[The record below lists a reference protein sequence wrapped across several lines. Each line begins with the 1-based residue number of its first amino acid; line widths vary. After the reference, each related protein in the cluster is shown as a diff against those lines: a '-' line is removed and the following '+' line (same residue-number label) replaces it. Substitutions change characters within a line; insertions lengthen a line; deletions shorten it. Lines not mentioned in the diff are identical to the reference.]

1 MTSSPSAAPSS
12 VPVTTGAAPLP
23 HTPSPDRR
31 KKRHHLL
38 STGVAVVVCVLFGIV
53 VPLTS
58 VVEPTTAE
66 LNSRQTWLPSQ
77 TERIYTS
84 EYQTAAQN
92 RVTKQKQSRHWTLSS
107 PLVIRNAF
115 GTNTA
120 GLYVYFQTDQ
130 PTKISYRVH
139 AEKGNYP
146 DFSATAYQGSQ
157 TYSTTHEI
165 QVIGL
170 VPDNVNHV
178 TLIATTKS
186 GEQTSSTITSRT
198 HETLASTEP
207 RVKLTKKNTD
217 FRLENGLYAILGN
230 DSDDDEQAYLFLY
243 DNSGVLRAE
252 TPLLNYRAHRLLFRG
267 GLMYF
272 SAGVHNLVGLD
283 YLGRMVKNF
292 RLPTRFLLHHDYAMS
307 KTGTPILLG
316 TDNESDS
323 AQDKL
328 LILNKDSGDITR
340 VIDLKKMFKS
350 YEASTIASNVYQS
363 EQSANELL
371 ARNKSK
377 VAAARKKLA
386 TTDSSATA
394 KAATDFT
401 DGSKAEDMPIDN
413 DSGLKTTKSTD
424 KTDADLDY
432 GTKMKDSA
440 AADAGDGI
448 QKDWLH
454 LNTISY
460 DDRSDTAILSSRETS
475 TVIKINHVLSGDP
488 RIVWMFGTPSFW
500 RGTAYEKYQLRQ
512 VDADGNT
519 LDDAHALTH
528 GGQHSVTVEENGDP
542 NDGIYYLY
550 MFDNNYGLSNTRPD
564 YDWKKA
570 DPTINAGADE
580 TDEPSYYKRYLI
592 NEKAKTVQEVESI
605 AVPYSSI
612 VSSAQN
618 LLDGT
623 RLVDSGKAGTW
634 GVYDNRGHLITQ
646 YTMRLRKNLIYRVYK
661 YTFDGYLFD
670 NSSDHPHEGKAG
682 AAQSQNGTS
691 ADGTGTGSAGTAGS
705 STGSG
710 ASGSSDASA
719 GTSGSSSSSG
729 FPASKSGSDGRKAD
743 ADPDIVGTNVT
754 GQEGSR
760 GTDSQ

>member
-1 MTSSPSAAPSS
+1 MNAASPKPDLSPFDPVGSDSSSAVSAASETDS
-12 VPVTTGAAPLP
+12 AARTG
-23 HTPSPDRR
+23 TGTKKTKTRR
-31 KKRHHLL
+31 RHLL
-38 STGVAVVVCVLFGIV
+38 STGIAVVICAAFGIA
-53 VPLTS
+53 VPVTA
-58 VVEPTTAE
+58 VVEPTAAQ
-66 LNSRQTWLPSQ
+66 LSSRQTWLPSQ

-92 RVTKQKQSRHWTLSS
+92 RVTQQKASKHWTLTD

-115 GTNTA
+115 GTNTM
-120 GLYVYFQTDQ
+120 GVYVYFTTDV
-130 PTKISYRVH
+130 PTKISYHVH
-139 AEKGNYP
+139 ARNGNYP
-146 DFSATAYQGSQ
+146 DFSAKAYQGAQ

-170 VPDNVNHV
+170 VPDNVNQI
-178 TLIATTKS
+178 TLVSTTRS

-198 HETLASTEP
+198 HDTLAGTET
-207 RVKLTKKNTD
+207 RVRLTKKNTD
-217 FRLENGLYAILGN
+217 YRLSNGLYAILGN
-230 DSDDDEQAYLFLY
+230 DSTDGEQAYLFLY

-283 YLGRMVKNF
+283 YLGRMVKNYQ
-292 RLPTRFLLHHDYAMS
+292 LPTRFLLHHDYAMS

-323 AQDKL
+323 VQDKL
-328 LILNKDSGDITR
+328 LVLDKDSGDITR
-340 VIDLKKMFKS
+340 VVDLKKMFKS
-350 YEASTIASNVYQS
+350 YEASAIASNLYQS
-363 EQSANELL
+363 ADSASELL
-371 ARNKSK
+371 AKNKSK
-377 VAAARKKLA
+377 VTAARKTLA

-394 KAATDFT
+394 NAATNFAN
-401 DGSKAEDMPIDN
+401 GKKAEDMPIDN
-413 DSGLKTTKSTD
+413 DSGFKTSTSTD

-432 GTKMKDSA
+432 NSTKDAASA
-440 AADAGDGI
+440 DGGNGV

-460 DDRSDTAILSSRETS
+460 DDASDTAILSSRETS
-475 TVIKINHVLSGDP
+475 TVIKIDHALSGSP

-512 VDADGNT
+512 VDANGST

-550 MFDNNYGLSNTRPD
+550 MFDNNYGLTNTRPD

-570 DPTINAGADE
+570 CPTINAGKDE
-580 TDEPSYYKRYLI
+580 TDEPSYYKRYLV
-592 NEKAKTVQEVESI
+592 NEKDHTVREVERI

-623 RLVDSGKAGTW
+623 RLVDSGRQGTW
-634 GVYDNRGHLITQ
+634 GVYDRHGRLVTQ
-646 YTMRLRKNLIYRVYK
+646 YTMKLRKNLIFRVYK

-670 NSSDHPHEGKAG
+670 ASHDGPRPHKPGSD
-682 AAQSQNGTS
+682 
-691 ADGTGTGSAGTAGS
+691 AGS
-705 STGSG
+705 SRSD
-710 ASGSSDASA
+710 SS
-719 GTSGSSSSSG
+719 
-729 FPASKSGSDGRKAD
+729 
-743 ADPDIVGTNVT
+743 PDITGENVT
-754 GQEGSR
+754 GTNGAETQ
-760 GTDSQ
+760 

>member
-1 MTSSPSAAPSS
+1 MTPTAADDTPNVDSSPTTPAADGGVKSGGTDAASAQAPQAGTRRRRIVS
-12 VPVTTGAAPLP
+12 TILAA
-23 HTPSPDRR
+23 
-31 KKRHHLL
+31 
-38 STGVAVVVCVLFGIV
+38 VMCVLFGII

-58 VVEPTTAE
+58 VVEPTSAE
-66 LNSRQTWLPSQ
+66 LTSRQTWLPSQ

-84 EYQTAAQN
+84 EYQSAAQA
-92 RVTKQKQSRHWTLSS
+92 RVTKQKQSKHWTLSS

-130 PTKISYRVH
+130 PARISYRVH
-139 AEKGNYP
+139 ARNGSYP

-170 VPDNVNHV
+170 VPNNVNNV

-217 FRLENGLYAILGN
+217 SRLENGLYAILGN

-243 DNSGVLRAE
+243 DNYGVLRTE

-283 YLGRMVKNF
+283 YLGRMVKNYT
-292 RLPTRFLLHHDYAMS
+292 LPARFLLHHGYAMS

-323 AQDKL
+323 VQDKL
-328 LILNKDSGDITR
+328 LVLDKDSGDITR

-350 YEASTIASNVYQS
+350 YEASTIASNLYQS
-363 EQSANELL
+363 AESASQLL
-371 ARNKSK
+371 AKNKK
-377 VAAARKKLA
+377 KINAARTKLA

-394 KAATDFT
+394 HAATDFAN
-401 DGSKAEDMPIDN
+401 GSKAEDMPVDN
-413 DSGLKTTKSTD
+413 DSGLKTTSSSGES
-424 KTDADLDY
+424 DADLDN
-432 GTKMKDSA
+432 GAKDAASA
-440 AADAGDGI
+440 DGGNGV

-460 DDRSDTAILSSRETS
+460 DDKSDTAILSSRETS
-475 TVIKINHVLSGDP
+475 TVIKINHVLSGSP

-512 VDADGNT
+512 VDGSGTT
-519 LDDAHALTH
+519 LDDAHARTH
-528 GGQHSVTVEENGDP
+528 GGQYSVTVEENGDP
-542 NDGIYYLY
+542 DDGIYYLY
-550 MFDNNYGLSNTRPD
+550 MFDNNYGSTNTRPD

-570 DPTINAGADE
+570 DPTINAGSDE

-592 NEKAKTVQEVESI
+592 NEKKKTVQEVERI
-605 AVPYSSI
+605 AVPYSRL

-623 RLVDSGKAGTW
+623 RPVDSGMAGTW
-634 GVYDNRGHLITQ
+634 GVYDRRGHLITQ
-646 YTMRLRKNLIYRVYK
+646 YTMRLRKNLIFRVYK
-661 YTFDGYLFD
+661 YTFEGYLFD
-670 NSSDHPHEGKAG
+670 NSSDHPRSGKTG
-682 AAQSQNGTS
+682 STPSQNGTS
-691 ADGTGTGSAGTAGS
+691 NGS
-705 STGSG
+705 SNAAAG
-710 ASGSSDASA
+710 ASTS
-719 GTSGSSSSSG
+719 GTSGSSASSG
-729 FPASKSGSDGRKAD
+729 SSGTKSGSDGAKAD

-754 GQEGSR
+754 GQDGPGSAENE
-760 GTDSQ
+760 